1 MQKYEFPIILKISW
15 EMTPYPYKIN
25 CTIFCERGYKEHSF
39 FLQMRIYVYLF
50 MDISKSC
57 SQHLVSAG
65 LATKWFSNDHKTV
78 THDHHFIDLKLIS
91 KKHVT
96 QINSVQIL
104 NWGENENNMIH
115 FAMYLILSYFLFYK
129 QFLSK
134 WT

>member
-65 LATKWFSNDHKTV
+65 LATKWFSNNHKTV

-91 KKHVT
+91 KKTCHPNKLCSNIELRREWNQFDTFCNVF
-96 QINSVQIL
+96 NSFFI
-104 NWGENENNMIH
+104 IFH
-115 FAMYLILSYFLFYK
+115 K

>member
-1 MQKYEFPIILKISW
+1 
-15 EMTPYPYKIN
+15 
-25 CTIFCERGYKEHSF
+25 
-39 FLQMRIYVYLF
+39 

-57 SQHLVSAG
+57 SQHLVGAG

-104 NWGENENNMIH
+104 NKEENETNLIH
-115 FAMYLILSYFLFYK
+115 FAMYLILFLSYFISNFFQNELNQAF
-129 QFLSK
+129 
-134 WT
+134 